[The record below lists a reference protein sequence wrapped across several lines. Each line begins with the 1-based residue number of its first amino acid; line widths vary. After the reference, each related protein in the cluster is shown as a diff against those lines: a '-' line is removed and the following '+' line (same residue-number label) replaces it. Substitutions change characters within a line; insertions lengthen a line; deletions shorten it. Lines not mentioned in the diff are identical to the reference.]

1 LPGGKKV
8 NAAGTS
14 VSVNVAGALWIYL
27 VNKNPSYTYQQVLDL
42 LNSKSIPISSSKAKG
57 KLISAEEIVVG

>member
-1 LPGGKKV
+1 LPGGKRV

-14 VSVNVAGALWIYL
+14 VSVNVAGALWVYL

-42 LNSKSIPISSSKAKG
+42 LNSKSVSISTSRVKG
-57 KLISAEEIVVG
+57 KLISAEEIVIG